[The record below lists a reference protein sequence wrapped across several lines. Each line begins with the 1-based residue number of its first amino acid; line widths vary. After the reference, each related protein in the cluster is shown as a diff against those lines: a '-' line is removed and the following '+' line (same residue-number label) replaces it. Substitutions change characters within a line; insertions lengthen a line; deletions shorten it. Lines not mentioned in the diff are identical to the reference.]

1 MASTHKEIGN
11 FRKIARKKMN
21 LESKKIFTKNN
32 IRKCVRVQAK
42 SMLVLNYNRV
52 ITWVEQTGT
61 SSYRSPYK
69 SFICLQETVTKNQ
82 IRPTWD
88 RSNSLIT
95 RKILLPPFFASC
107 GFLCHSYQSHVES
120 FRPVSCNHPY
130 FTQNSCQDYYY
141 DHSTIPDRRNYL
153 RDPTTISWPV
163 SFKVSEDRLL
173 LTLRVPFT
181 LSDLCA
187 INGFGTEH
195 VTFPVRHLMPYS
207 SRWRGHMVISSW
219 DTSNE
224 KIPKKK
230 DPYLGFEVS
239 TTKR

>member
-1 MASTHKEIGN
+1 
-11 FRKIARKKMN
+11 MN

-32 IRKCVRVQAK
+32 IRKCVHVCRLSQCWCSIITGWLHELSK
-42 SMLVLNYNRV
+42 LVLVRIDLRTN
-52 ITWVEQTGT
+52 
-61 SSYRSPYK
+61 P
-69 SFICLQETVTKNQ
+69 FICLQETVTKNQ
-82 IRPTWD
+82 IRPNWD
-88 RSNSLIT
+88 RSNSLIS

-141 DHSTIPDRRNYL
+141 DHSAIPDRRNYL

-163 SFKVSEDRLL
+163 AFKINEVRLL

-181 LSDLCA
+181 LSDLFA

-195 VTFPVRHLMPYS
+195 VTFPVRHLKPYS

-230 DPYLGFEVS
+230 GSFLRVWSKHY
-239 TTKR
+239 